1 MPESLNDLIGTQASA
16 LLTDARGA
24 LSDLVAVA
32 DGLDPRGEA
41 AKHARL
47 VREHLDE
54 FFLMVVVGE
63 VKSGK
68 SSFINA
74 LLGERV
80 QAEGPLP
87 VTDRV
92 WILKHGDVPGES
104 IQDEYVLEKV
114 HPNPLLKLFHVVDT
128 PGTNSIVRRHQEITE
143 SFIPKADLTLFVT
156 SIDRPFSESEHQFL
170 NLLSDRW
177 RKNVLFVLTKTDARE
192 PGEVPAVVDYIK
204 ENCKRFYRFEARVF
218 PVSAKRAM
226 AAKAAG
232 DAVEFEKSGMLAIE
246 RFLGSSLAE
255 KERVRLKITS
265 PASAGLAV
273 LDELTTLATERR
285 TLLDSDFTALNDLDQ
300 QLKQSAKE
308 LKERSSVYVVQLY
321 DLLREFE
328 RRGRNFFEATI
339 RAQNFGLLRNSQA
352 FQARF
357 RQEVVSDL
365 SERIES
371 VMHAGTDWL
380 MKEQIGLFERSLRFL
395 SDKLAVEKYQDR
407 VAARS
412 PQEQTFEYHRDHL
425 VESIKSSFKREIER
439 FDPAG
444 ECNRIME
451 TAYRAL
457 LAQIGVQVGAVGL
470 GTLLVTLLTGLTLDV
485 TGVLFAGAVF
495 ATGFIILPRKK
506 KKAIQEFSMKVDVLI
521 REFRRELVTEFDR
534 EIEQTIGR
542 LRSGYEPF
550 LTFYRAETTRIAEAE
565 ERQKAIRVQL
575 LQVIESARSLETA

>member
-1 MPESLNDLIGTQASA
+1 MPESLKDLIGTQASA
-16 LLTDARGA
+16 LLADARGA

-32 DGLDPRGEA
+32 TDLDPRGDA
-41 AKHARL
+41 ARNAKL

-92 WILKHGDVPGES
+92 WILRHGDTPSES
-104 IQDEYVLEKV
+104 IKDEYVQEKV
-114 HPNPLLKLFHVVDT
+114 HPNPLLKLFHIVDT

-177 RKNVLFVLTKTDARE
+177 RKNVLFVLTKIDARE
-192 PGEVPAVVDYIK
+192 PSELLPVVEYVK
-204 ENCKRFYRFEARVF
+204 ENCRKFYGFEPRVF

-232 DAVEFEKSGMLAIE
+232 DDDALEKSGLLAIE

-265 PASAGLAV
+265 PASAGIAV
-273 LDELTTLATERR
+273 LDELARTAGERR
-285 TLLDSDFTALNDLDQ
+285 TILDSDFAALNDLDT

-328 RRGRNFFEATI
+328 RRGRNFFETTI
-339 RAQNFGLLRNSQA
+339 RAQNFALLRNTQA

-357 RQEVVSDL
+357 RQEVVADL
-365 SERIES
+365 SDRIES

-380 MKEQIGLFERSLRFL
+380 MKEQIALFERSLRFL
-395 SDKLAVEKYQDR
+395 SDKLAVDKYQDR

-425 VESIKSSFKREIER
+425 VESIKNSFKREIER
-439 FDPAG
+439 FDPIG

-470 GTLLVTLLTGLTLDV
+470 GTLLVTLLTGLSLDV

-506 KKAIQEFSMKVDVLI
+506 KKAIQEFSLKIDVLI

-534 EIEQTIGR
+534 EIEQTVAR

-550 LTFYRAETTRIAEAE
+550 LTFYRAESARVAESE
-565 ERQKAIRVQL
+565 EKQKAIRLKL
-575 LQVIESARSLETA
+575 LQVLESAKTLETE